1 MSSPLKD
8 KDAIIAVDALG
19 GDRAPEEI
27 VTGACNA
34 AKSFGCQMLLVGD
47 EARVAPLLKR
57 EGSPPNVSMVHVEGV
72 VAMDEAPTAA
82 VRRGD
87 STSMGKTV
95 DLVRQGAAHAA
106 YSAGNSG
113 AFLATAQIRLRTLP
127 GIARP
132 GFATAWPALR
142 GPMLLVD
149 AGANVDCK
157 PEWLLQ
163 FALMGT
169 AYARSVLG
177 IDDPK
182 VGLLSVGEEETKG
195 NALTFEAFPLLAA
208 APIHFIGNVEGR
220 DLLLGQADVV
230 VCDGF
235 VGNVALKTAEGTSE
249 YVFTLLRE
257 AIQGSARA
265 KLGAALLRPQFRA
278 VRKRMD
284 HREHGGAPVLGV
296 RGICIVGHGRADAYT
311 VQSAVRM
318 ALRAI
323 RQDLVGSIARMLE
336 PPGAASASS

>member
-1 MSSPLKD
+1 LKD
-8 KDAIIAVDALG
+8 KDAIIAIDALG
-19 GDRAPEEI
+19 GDRAPGEI
-27 VTGACNA
+27 VIGACNA
-34 AKSFGCQMLLVGD
+34 AKSFGCRILLVGD
-47 EARVAPLLKR
+47 EARVRPLVEH
-57 EGSPPNVSMVHVEGV
+57 EGSPANVSIVHAPGE

-82 VRRGD
+82 VRRGEQ
-87 STSMGKTV
+87 TSMGKTV
-95 DLVRQGAAHAA
+95 DLVRTGEAHAA

-113 AFLATAQIRLRTLP
+113 AFLATAQIRLRMLP

-132 GFATAWPALR
+132 GFATAWPAIR

-157 PEWLLQ
+157 PEWLVQ

-169 AYARSVLG
+169 AYSRAVLG
-177 IDDPK
+177 IAEPK

-195 NALTFEAFPLLAA
+195 NALTLETFPLLAA
-208 APIHFIGNVEGR
+208 APINFIGNVEGR
-220 DLLLGQADVV
+220 DLLLGDADVV

-257 AIQGSARA
+257 AIQSSMRA

-284 HREHGGAPVLGV
+284 QREHGGAPVLGV
-296 RGICIVGHGRADAYT
+296 RGICIVGHGRADAHT
-311 VQSAVRM
+311 VHSACKM
-318 ALRAI
+318 ALRAV
-323 RQDLVGSIARMLE
+323 RQDLVASIGRMME
-336 PPGAASASS
+336 TQKPTPAQASS